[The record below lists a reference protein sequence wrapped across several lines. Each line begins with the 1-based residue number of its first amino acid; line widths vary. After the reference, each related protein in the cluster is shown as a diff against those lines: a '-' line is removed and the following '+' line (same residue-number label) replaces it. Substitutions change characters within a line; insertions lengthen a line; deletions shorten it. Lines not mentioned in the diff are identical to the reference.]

1 MTVISTYF
9 KEEGMFKARAEVI
22 RVEQGVYKIDY
33 YDING
38 DFIKDEYFPNKSI
51 YYVEDAAENWTLGIK
66 VLNG

>member
-1 MTVISTYF
+1 MTIVATYF
-9 KEEGMFKARAEVI
+9 KEEGMFRARAEVV
-22 RVEQGVYKIDY
+22 RLDNGTHKIDY

-38 DFIKDEYFPNKSI
+38 EFVQSEHFPNKSV